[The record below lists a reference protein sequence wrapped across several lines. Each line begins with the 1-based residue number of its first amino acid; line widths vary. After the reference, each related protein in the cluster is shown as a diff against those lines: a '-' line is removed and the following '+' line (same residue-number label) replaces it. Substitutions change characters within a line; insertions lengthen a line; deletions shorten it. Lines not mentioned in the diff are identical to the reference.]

1 MNFKKTT
8 LALAMAGIVAAPMM
22 AQAESGFYGS
32 VRQGIQ
38 SSSNDAPGTDTAL
51 SITNRGSRMGYG
63 GETDLGNGMT
73 GFGKY
78 EFGINTNGGNAAT
91 ISRRK
96 AYVGVKG
103 DFGSVLMGQTY
114 HTYYSHING
123 PVDIANWN
131 SGFYSTGRT
140 DQAIT
145 YSNEFGPVSVG
156 VTAYARSDDNP
167 NGTAAV
173 AATAATATAVET
185 LGSDAVA
192 ASGDTGVDGTEIG
205 ASFNAGPIK
214 IGLGVKSESN
224 KIGKDAE
231 DITGIALSGN
241 LGDVYLAV
249 SMQSQDK
256 VKDTTEISASIGQ
269 VYLAY
274 AVADYEGKLTGGN
287 GSKADQG
294 DGPTDLTLGYSIPI
308 GSQTSAW
315 LEYTTHDSD
324 NLTSVAADTS
334 QIEAI
339 LKYSW

>member
-38 SSSNDAPGTDTAL
+38 SSSNDAPGSDTSL
-51 SITNRGSRMGYG
+51 KITNKGSRMGYG

-78 EFGINTNGGNAAT
+78 EFGVNTSGDAAT

-114 HTYYSHING
+114 HTYYSHVNG

-131 SGFYSTGRT
+131 SGFHSVGRT
-140 DQAIT
+140 NQAIT

-167 NGTAAV
+167 DGTAEVAATPGNAGTAA
-173 AATAATATAVET
+173 A
-185 LGSDAVA
+185 A
-192 ASGDTGVDGTEIG
+192 ASGDTGIDGTEIA
-205 ASFNAGPIK
+205 ASFNAGPVK
-214 IGLGVKSESN
+214 IGLGIKSESN
-224 KIGKDAE
+224 KVGVDPE
-231 DITGIALSGN
+231 DTTGIALSGN
-241 LGDVYLAV
+241 IGDVYLGV

-256 VKDTTEISASIGQ
+256 VKDTTEISASYGQ
-269 VYLAY
+269 GYVIY
-274 AVADYEGKLTGGN
+274 AVADMEGN
-287 GSKADQG
+287 AASG
-294 DGPTDLTLGYSIPI
+294 DGPSDMTLGYSIPV

-315 LEYTTHDSD
+315 IEYTTHDAD
-324 NLTSVAADTS
+324 NTVASAKDTS
-334 QIEAI
+334 HIEAI

>member
-38 SSSNDAPGTDTAL
+38 SSSNDAPGSDTSL
-51 SITNRGSRMGYG
+51 KITNKGSRMGYG

-78 EFGINTNGGNAAT
+78 EFGVNTSGDAAT
-91 ISRRK
+91 VYRRK

-131 SGFYSTGRT
+131 SGFYSVGRT
-140 DQAIT
+140 NQAIT

-167 NGTAAV
+167 DGTAEVAATPGNAGTAA
-173 AATAATATAVET
+173 A
-185 LGSDAVA
+185 A
-192 ASGDTGVDGTEIG
+192 ASGDTGIDGTEIG
-205 ASFNAGPIK
+205 ASFNAGPVK
-214 IGLGVKSESN
+214 IGLGIKSESN
-224 KIGKDAE
+224 KVGVDPE
-231 DITGIALSGN
+231 DTTGIALSGN
-241 LGDVYLAV
+241 IGDVYLAV

-274 AVADYEGKLTGGN
+274 AVADMEGN
-287 GSKADQG
+287 AASG
-294 DGPTDLTLGYSIPI
+294 DGPSDLTLGYSIPV

-315 LEYTTHDSD
+315 IEYTTHDAD
-324 NLTSVAADTS
+324 NTVASAADTS
-334 QIEAI
+334 HIEAI

>member
-38 SSSNDAPGTDTAL
+38 SSSNDAPGSDTSL
-51 SITNRGSRMGYG
+51 KITNKGSRMGYG

-78 EFGINTNGGNAAT
+78 EFGVNTSGDAAT

-114 HTYYSHING
+114 HTFYSHVNG

-167 NGTAAV
+167 NGTDAV

-192 ASGDTGVDGTEIG
+192 ASGDTGIDGTEIA
-205 ASFNAGPIK
+205 ASFNAGPVK

-224 KIGKDAE
+224 KVGVDPE
-231 DITGIALSGN
+231 DTTGIALSGN
-241 LGDVYLAV
+241 IGDVYLGV

-256 VKDTTEISASIGQ
+256 VKDTTEISASYGQ
-269 VYLAY
+269 GYVIY
-274 AVADYEGKLTGGN
+274 AVADMEGAATE
-287 GSKADQG
+287 G
-294 DGPTDLTLGYSIPI
+294 DGPSSMTLGYSIPV

-315 LEYTTHDSD
+315 LEYTTHDTD
-324 NLTSVAADTS
+324 TTVANAADTS

-339 LKYSW
+339 LKYS